1 MKKRLFDTLNGKDIY
16 AYTLQSG
23 DIEVELCELG
33 ARIHALRVH
42 GKDIALGFDT
52 AKEYVDYG
60 RYMGAT
66 IGRVAN
72 RIACGKFAFDGKE
85 YNLQQ
90 NNGENCL
97 HGGFDGYDVRVFDA
111 QAKNNEVT
119 FSLKS
124 ANGDQGFPGN
134 LVLQVIY
141 KLCGNELLVMFTAES
156 DADTVWNPTN
166 HTFFNLSGNT
176 DTIYE
181 TELKINADT
190 YTPIDANL
198 IPTGELRAVKDTAF
212 DFTEYKKIGKDISA
226 NDEQLQLVSGG
237 YDHNFVLNGE
247 HAASVRCNGI
257 QMDMYTDMPGLQ
269 FYSGNFLSG
278 EKTRN
283 GVCAKHSAFCLEP
296 QYFPNSVNEENFAMP
311 LLKKGE
317 TKTHY
322 IKYILK

>member
-1 MKKRLFDTLNGKDIY
+1 MQKRLFDSINGKDIY

-33 ARIHALRVH
+33 ARIHALRMR
-42 GKDIALGFDT
+42 GTDIALGFNT
-52 AKEYVDYG
+52 AKDYINYG

-72 RIACGKFAFDGKE
+72 RIAGGKFALSGKE
-85 YNLQQ
+85 YTLEQ

-97 HGGFDGYDVRVFDA
+97 HGGFDGYDVRVFDS
-111 QAKNNEVT
+111 QAKD
-119 FSLKS
+119 KS
-124 ANGDQGFPGN
+124 GNGDQGFPGN
-134 LVLQVIY
+134 LDLQVSY
-141 KLCGNELLVMFTAES
+141 KLSDNELLITFTAQS

-166 HTFFNLSGNT
+166 HTFFNLSGAT
-176 DTIYE
+176 DAVYQTQ
-181 TELKINADT
+181 LMINADA

-212 DFTEYKKIGKDISA
+212 DFTAYKNIGKDILA
-226 NDEQLQLVSGG
+226 TDEQLQLVSGG
-237 YDHNFVLNGE
+237 YDHNFALNDE
-247 HAASVRCNGI
+247 HAASVRYNGI

-283 GVCAKHSAFCLEP
+283 GVCKKHSAFCLEP
-296 QYFPNSVNEENFAMP
+296 QYFPNAVNEENFAMP

-317 TKTHY
+317 RKTHY